1 MQHRPQYRNLPI
13 PTHLDDAEQETLQ
26 SQRRLWWLLAGLA
39 VLSLFLIGMAM
50 WRAW

>member
-1 MQHRPQYRNLPI
+1 MQHKPHYLSILP
-13 PTHLDDAEQETLQ
+13 PVHLDDVEQSISR